1 MRSNHNNG
9 HNPKQQVSI
18 QPNIGLDRDTRQLI
32 MKMLDQTVADETVLM
47 LKTRNAHWNVSG
59 ADFFELHI
67 LFDTQFKQINEIT
80 DEIAERIRILGGFA
94 IGGLKEILAHARLVE
109 RPGKVPDILHLLADH
124 EAMIRFLREDTQKCS
139 EEYEDEGTSDL
150 LVSIMRLHEKMAWI
164 LRSYTETDLLNT
176 KNQGGLL
183 SPPDTFRSD
192 HPTEKG

>member
-1 MRSNHNNG
+1 MRSKDNDG
-9 HNPKQQVSI
+9 HNPILQVSI
-18 QPNIGLDRDTRQLI
+18 QPNIGLDRDTRQSI
-32 MKMLDQTVADETVLM
+32 VKMLDQTVADETVLM

-67 LFDTQFKQINEIT
+67 LFDTQFKQLNDMT
-80 DEIAERIRILGGFA
+80 NEIAERIRILGGFA
-94 IGGLKEILAHARLVE
+94 SGDLKEILVNARLVE
-109 RPGKVPDILHLLADH
+109 RQGKVPDILHLLADH
-124 EAMIRFLREDTQKCS
+124 EAVIRFLREDTQKCS

-176 KNQGGLL
+176 KNQGGSL
-183 SPPDTFRSD
+183 SAPDAFRGD